1 MQDEMAAWPDF
12 VECPSLPEH
21 KVHEGR
27 YVVLEP
33 LAAAHIEGL
42 WPAAANPDADASW
55 AHLRFGPFSSK
66 QMFDRTLLELMARE
80 GQPFW
85 AIRPK
90 ESDVAQGWVSYCDIY
105 PRDQAIEI
113 GQIWF
118 APALQRT
125 RAATEALY
133 LLMDHA
139 FSVLGYR
146 RLVWR
151 CSANNAASLRA
162 AERLGFRAE
171 GSWRGGAYIKGQVQ
185 DVAWHAILRHEW
197 PIRRD
202 AFEAWLHPSNFD
214 SVGRALSPLAR
225 AFQIASGT

>member
-1 MQDEMAAWPDF
+1 MQDESIAWPAF
-12 VECPSLPEH
+12 VEFPSAPEPRI
-21 KVHEGR
+21 HEGR

-33 LAAAHIEGL
+33 LSTAHLDDLWAAT
-42 WPAAANPDADASW
+42 ANGDASW

-66 QMFDRTLLELMARE
+66 ETFAETLAELMARN

-85 AIRPK
+85 AIRPRDG
-90 ESDVAQGWVSYCDIY
+90 EGARGWLSYCDISQ
-105 PRDQAIEI
+105 RDQAIEI

-125 RAATEALY
+125 RAATEAVY

-151 CSANNAASLRA
+151 CSANNLSSLRA
-162 AERLGFRAE
+162 AERFGFRAE

-197 PIRRD
+197 PARRST
-202 AFEAWLHPSNFD
+202 FETWLHPGNFD
-214 SVGRALSPLAR
+214 ADGRALSRLGR
-225 AFQIASGT
+225 AS